1 MPEIRCE
8 NCKHYVATHSGV
20 GLCCYSRLFAA
31 HVRSSDYCE
40 CYEAEHRKEQD
51 NG

>member
-1 MPEIRCE
+1 MTEIRCE
-8 NCKHYVATHSGV
+8 NCKHYVAKKCGV
-20 GLCCYSRLFAA
+20 GICCYSLLFAA

-40 CYEAEHRKEQD
+40 CYEAAYRKEQG